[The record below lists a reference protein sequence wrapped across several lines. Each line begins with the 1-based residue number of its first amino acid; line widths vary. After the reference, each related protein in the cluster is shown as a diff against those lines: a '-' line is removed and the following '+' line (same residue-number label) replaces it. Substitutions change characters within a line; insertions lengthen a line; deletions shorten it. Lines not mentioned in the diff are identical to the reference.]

1 MKCIILCAGY
11 ATRMYPLTKNKAKAL
26 LEINDRCVLDLIW
39 ENVLESTDLI
49 DEIILVSNNL
59 FYQDFLDWK
68 DKRKD
73 ANMIKVLNDGTNNV
87 KEALGSV
94 GDLMLAL
101 KEENIDDDIL
111 IMAGDNILDF
121 SLDYVFEQFENSSNS
136 HIIYTEENDINK
148 LRKTGVVQIAEDGQV
163 IAMEEKPQ
171 EPKSNYS
178 VPPFYF
184 ITKKDVK
191 GILNIF
197 LNKKVDSM
205 GEIIINLINVTTIK
219 ALKMKGKRIDVG
231 SIEEYNSILNGDIII

>member
-39 ENVLESTDLI
+39 ENVKHSTNLI
-49 DEIILVSNNL
+49 DKMILVSNNL
-59 FYQDFLDWK
+59 FYHDFLDWK
-68 DKRKD
+68 NNHKD
-73 ANMIKVLNDGTNNV
+73 ANMIKVLNDGTNNE

-94 GDLMLAL
+94 SDLMLAL
-101 KEENIDDDIL
+101 NQEKINDDIL
-111 IMAGDNILDF
+111 IMAGDNLLDF

-136 HIIYTEENDINK
+136 YIIYTEENDINK
-148 LRKTGVVQIAEDGQV
+148 LRKTGVVQAAEDGQV

-171 EPKSNYS
+171 KPKSSYA

-184 ITKKDVK
+184 IKKKDVK
-191 GILNIF
+191 EILSIF
-197 LNKKVDSM
+197 SNKQVDSM

-219 ALKMKGKRIDVG
+219 ALKMKGNRVDIG
-231 SIEEYNSILNGDIII
+231 SLEEYNSILNGDIKI

>member
-121 SLDYVFEQFENSSNS
+121 SLDYVFEQFNNSSNS
-136 HIIYTEENDINK
+136 HIIYCEENDINK
-148 LRKTGVVQIAEDGQV
+148 LRKTGVVQIDDCGKV
-163 IAMEEKPQ
+163 ISMEEKPRN
-171 EPKSNYS
+171 PKSNFS

-184 ITKKDVK
+184 IKKKDVK
-191 GILNIF
+191 EILNIF
-197 LNKKVDSM
+197 ADKQVDSM
-205 GEIIINLINVTTIK
+205 GEIIINLINVATTN
-219 ALKMKGKRIDVG
+219 ALKMRGERIDVG
-231 SIEEYNSILNGDIII
+231 SIEEYKSIVNGDVEI